1 MKNSKS
7 ASKTYIKQAIM
18 IVFALFLLELLVFQV
33 LNQDLS
39 LTPILVSIGF
49 ALVVEI
55 SEALIWQKMEKQD
68 DDTKATFFMAVSGF
82 RFLLALLLIF
92 VYYLLSESGSMFT
105 FILLL
110 APCYLAVLI
119 HHSVFFSSMNKTR

>member
-7 ASKTYIKQAIM
+7 ASKAYIKQAIM
-18 IVFALFLLELLVFQV
+18 IVFALFLLELLAFQV

-110 APCYLAVLI
+110 APCYFAVLI